1 MLEPL
6 VSIVMPAYN
15 ASKFISE
22 SIESVLKQTYK
33 NWELIIVNDCSK
45 DNTEEIIKSYSNNDS
60 RIKYYNQKTNLGI
73 SEARNKAIIEAKG
86 EYIAFLDSDDLWKKR
101 KLEEQIKFMEEK
113 KINFSYTD
121 YEKRDQELKKT
132 IKNVKCPIKIDYK
145 EGLKG
150 NKIGCLTVIIRSS
163 ILKENLMPKLKH
175 EDYAT
180 WLKILRKGE
189 KAFGLQKNLAI
200 YRATSNSISSNK
212 LKVLFWTFPIY
223 YIQEK
228 LGIMKSLYYLNCHLL
243 QALKKF

>member
-45 DNTEEIIKSYSNNDS
+45 DNTEEIIKFYSNNDS

-113 KINFSYTD
+113 KLIFHIPIM
-121 YEKRDQELKKT
+121 KKE
-132 IKNVKCPIKIDYK
+132 IKN
-145 EGLKG
+145 
-150 NKIGCLTVIIRSS
+150 
-163 ILKENLMPKLKH
+163 
-175 EDYAT
+175 
-180 WLKILRKGE
+180 
-189 KAFGLQKNLAI
+189 
-200 YRATSNSISSNK
+200 
-212 LKVLFWTFPIY
+212 
-223 YIQEK
+223 
-228 LGIMKSLYYLNCHLL
+228 
-243 QALKKF
+243 